1 MTQLL
6 IPSLSLNH
14 LLNFA
19 LKLFENEKRP
29 LAFIRHSLHEA
40 VIDVNMTD
48 TFCITLG
55 KFKTYNK
62 KTNLTG
68 KYTLSDLVFC

>member
-1 MTQLL
+1 MFFRSWELFFFF
-6 IPSLSLNH
+6 
-14 LLNFA
+14 NFA

-40 VIDVNMTD
+40 VINVNMTD

-62 KTNLTG
+62 KTKLIG